1 VTNKG
6 KHSEPLPPRPE
17 PPRRSSRVSAR
28 GQEREGSGGARG
40 TSGRV
45 QRVDRERSNMSSD
58 DVTASDDKKTGDG
71 FDPAGTFLGP
81 HFLCS
86 GGLRLL
92 GSYSMWRTEMP
103 MLPP

>member
-1 VTNKG
+1 
-6 KHSEPLPPRPE
+6 
-17 PPRRSSRVSAR
+17 
-28 GQEREGSGGARG
+28 
-40 TSGRV
+40 
-45 QRVDRERSNMSSD
+45 MSSD
-58 DVTASDDKKTGDG
+58 DVTASDDTKTGDG